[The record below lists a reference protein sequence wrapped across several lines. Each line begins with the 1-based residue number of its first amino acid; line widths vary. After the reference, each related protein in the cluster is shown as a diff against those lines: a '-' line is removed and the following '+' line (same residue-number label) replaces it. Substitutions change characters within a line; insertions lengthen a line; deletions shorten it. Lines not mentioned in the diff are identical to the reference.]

1 MRVATDQRPSQPR
14 YVETNPEA
22 PENEP
27 DKTDN
32 FSARNQ
38 QAANEKVPEEHVQE
52 QVNRLIQTLS
62 RFSGRSMEAEW
73 NPPIALWE
81 GQNEVRIL
89 VDLPGVERDAVHV
102 TLSRGTLELSG
113 TRPLQHV
120 EDVNPLKLRYAEHP
134 YGKFRRTMP
143 LPHGARVEQ
152 MKAEMRAGVLEL
164 RIPKEAE
171 IVEVKTV
178 TVG

>member
-1 MRVATDQRPSQPR
+1 MSETQSIDTAIEQVERLYQSVTGHEVPTLEDKPYATIPP
-14 YVETNPEA
+14 
-22 PENEP
+22 
-27 DKTDN
+27 
-32 FSARNQ
+32 
-38 QAANEKVPEEHVQE
+38 EKVPEEHVQE
-52 QVNRLIQTLS
+52 QVDRLIQTLS
-62 RFSGRSMEAEW
+62 QLPGTPMEAEW
-73 NPPIALWE
+73 KPQIALWE
-81 GQNEVRIL
+81 GSAEVKIL

-102 TLSRGTLELSG
+102 AVSRGMLELSG
-113 TRPLQHV
+113 TRLHHPV
-120 EDVNPLKLRYAEHP
+120 EEGNPLKLRYAEHP

-152 MKAEMRAGVLEL
+152 LKAEMREGVLEL